1 LGRDYEIIGW
11 VWMSKDGVLKAKG
24 VDVKLSDD
32 KKGFFYNNK
41 KFPPGLYYLIRRQG
55 RVGLISDEL
64 LSSILRYD

>member
-1 LGRDYEIIGW
+1 
-11 VWMSKDGVLKAKG
+11 MSKDGVLKAKG

-55 RVGLISDEL
+55 RVDLISDEL